1 MSRMLRAKTFTCQAC
16 RTLRTRENMAMTT
29 SQAAVCREC
38 YGRGWR
44 IRIQWLGGHTYV
56 TQPARAESM
65 ENPDRPPGV
74 RNLVLD
80 GSSE

>member
-1 MSRMLRAKTFTCQAC
+1 MKTFTCQAC
-16 RTLRTRENMAMTT
+16 RTPRTRDNMAMAT

-56 TQPARAESM
+56 TEPAPAEIM
-65 ENPDRPPGV
+65 EEPDRPRGV
-74 RNLVLD
+74 RNLVLERTS
-80 GSSE
+80 GETS